1 MILPAA
7 APATKPLPPEEQHRA
22 LPAPLDLPRG
32 QRPSQDRPPMSVAA
46 GVRQDQTRSYT
57 SKSVAG
63 SRHDSYLANLPNDDF
78 QHKPGL
84 GRHLEERNP
93 RDYSP
98 PPPLPQQAAP
108 QRTKSVYA
116 AENSRGSVG
125 GGRNRSVHADEFV
138 ATSRSLPM
146 QSQRPAERDSRST
159 KAEPG
164 KSRAASQGPP
174 PPPPA
179 SERRPSSTKT
189 EVPKSKSLPHQ
200 ADWKPPQEKYDD
212 PFGGAKSV
220 KASTQAVK
228 SVVPSRAD
236 GAKSEKAYAQP
247 ARSVGGAKSA
257 APTQS
262 VYAKSEAPVSRY
274 VYTPIHLLGGPVKSN
289 PILTQPPQQTRPSKI
304 RSPSQIHQ
312 NRTSQIPRPLS
323 SSSSN
328 NKR

>member
-1 MILPAA
+1 MSKNPDLTEADVAKLVAAAEEAARDGTVDTLRDHYQRMVLPPA

-63 SRHDSYLANLPNDDF
+63 SRHDSYLANVPNDDF

-93 RDYSP
+93 MDYSP

-189 EVPKSKSLPHQ
+189 EVPKAKSLPHQ

-212 PFGGAKSV
+212 PFGGVKSV

-228 SVVPSRAD
+228 SVVPSRAE

-274 VYTPIHLLGGPVKSN
+274 VYTPIH
-289 PILTQPPQQTRPSKI
+289 
-304 RSPSQIHQ
+304 SQ
-312 NRTSQIPRPLS
+312 
-323 SSSSN
+323 
-328 NKR
+328 